1 MSLYEFVDEPS
12 GLRAPVLVVAFDG
25 WVDAGAAASTA
36 AATIAAGGR
45 TIASFDSDAL
55 LDYRTRR
62 PILDVVDGRPKHL
75 AWQELEVSLVDTH
88 ERDVVVIGGP
98 EPDHRWKEFAT
109 SVLDLALRIGAIE
122 LVALGAIP
130 AAVPH
135 TRPVPLIA
143 SATPPDRL
151 EPGDRAPEGL
161 LRVPAA
167 ALSVV
172 QMRFAEA
179 GVPTVGFFAQI
190 PHYVTAAYSPAALA
204 IVERVG
210 RHVDIRFAT
219 DALATEARTQ
229 REQLEAIVDSRPE
242 IKEHVERLES
252 LVGDAGLAAGGR
264 IPSGDEIAAEVEKF
278 LRRAREDEG

>member
-1 MSLYEFVDEPS
+1 VSLYEFLDEPS
-12 GLRAPVLVVAFDG
+12 ALRAPVLVVAFDG

-36 AATIAAGGR
+36 AATIATGGR
-45 TIASFDSDAL
+45 TIASFDSDEL

-62 PILDVVDGRPKHL
+62 PVLDVVDGRPKHL
-75 AWQELEVSLVDTH
+75 AWQELEVSLVDAH
-88 ERDVVVIGGP
+88 ARDIVVLAGP
-98 EPDHRWKEFAT
+98 EPDHRWKAFAT
-109 SVLDLALRIGAIE
+109 SVLDLGLRLGAVE

-172 QMRFAEA
+172 QMRFAEH
-179 GVPTVGFFAQI
+179 GVPTVGFFAQV

-204 IVERVG
+204 LVERVG
-210 RHVDIRFAT
+210 RHLDARLVT
-219 DALATEARTQ
+219 DALSTESREQ
-229 REQLEAIVDSRPE
+229 REQLDTIVDSRPE

-278 LRRAREDEG
+278 LRRARDDDA